1 MTPDLVDMK
10 KAIANPSGVFDTPVD
25 IVEHAELS
33 KDEKVKLL
41 RVWETDALELE
52 TAAQE
57 SMTGGEAS
65 RLREVHE
72 ALRMLEESQG

>member
-1 MTPDLVDMK
+1 MTPDFVDMK
-10 KAIANPSGVFDTPVD
+10 KAIANPSGVFDAPAD
-25 IVEHAELS
+25 IVEHDKLS

-41 RVWETDALELE
+41 QVWETDALELE

-57 SMTGGEAS
+57 NMTGGEAS

-72 ALRMLEESQG
+72 ALRMVEESKG